1 MTIKFN
7 NIYIKDVATVAGKIE
22 NSGPISKY
30 FDKTYSDFYMNEKTF
45 EAGEVRMIDD
55 SVSILLKKTNMKKD
69 DIDLFISGDLISP
82 FTNGWSKLRLYVIQA
97 SLNQSNPQIP
107 SSPDIS
113 KPLLK
118 PPARCRRFPF
128 ASWTATTRTAC

>member
-45 EAGEVRMIDD
+45 EAGEVRMIED

-69 DIDLFISGDLISP
+69 DIDLFISGDLINQITPS
-82 FTNGWSKLRLYVIQA
+82 YYAA
-97 SLNQSNPQIP
+97 SNLAINY
-107 SSPDIS
+107 
-113 KPLLK
+113 KGM
-118 PPARCRRFPF
+118 
-128 ASWTATTRTAC
+128 